1 MMSLWKRSLAARF
14 ICFTLLSLML
24 SQAIVFFISWDEHG
38 QVIRKTA
45 KGEILSRCASLAR
58 VLEATPAA
66 LQTDILNA
74 SNTSTARYW
83 ISTNGLKDASAWRE
97 EAWER
102 LAQPLPRVSFP
113 GHTVPAEAR
122 PDFARNNA
130 SNGSA
135 ASSQWVDLKP
145 EAWPL
150 SRPAKFLYLD
160 DATGMGL
167 AVRLANGAWLNTA
180 FAKPAQDGFWTSQS
194 TVVLGLSALLLSI
207 IAVFAARGI
216 AQPLRRLAVAAEA
229 LGRGQ
234 EIVPLPE
241 TGPDDIRRT
250 AEAFNRMQ
258 ARLHRFVDDRTKML
272 AAIGHDL
279 RTPLTSLRLRAEF
292 VPDEEVREK
301 MLSTITEIQTMTE
314 ATLAFAREDATAE
327 STRTVDLSALVE
339 SLCDDLAELGYDISF
354 SEGQKISYSCRPD
367 ALRRACRNLVENAIR
382 YGERARVSVERQAD
396 SVEITVSD
404 DGPGIPDS
412 AKEQVF
418 TPFFRIEN
426 SRNRETGGVGLGLS
440 IARTIVRHHGG
451 DIVLTNKQKGL
462 QAAISLPALDG
473 GPPPP
478 IGRPV
483 AGAKDVTNALESAKP
498 LSVATISQRASKSY

>member
-1 MMSLWKRSLAARF
+1 MMSLWTRSLAARF
-14 ICFTLLSLML
+14 ICFTLLSLVL

-38 QVIRKTA
+38 QSIRKAA
-45 KGEILSRCASLAR
+45 KGEIFSRVASLTR
-58 VLEATPAA
+58 VLEATPAS

-83 ISTNGLKDASAWRE
+83 ISTSGKDAPAWRE

-102 LAQPLPRVSFP
+102 LAQPLPRVTFP
-113 GHTVPAEAR
+113 GHAAPEVK
-122 PDFARNNA
+122 PDFARN
-130 SNGSA
+130 A
-135 ASSQWVDLKP
+135 ASSNLASAPWIDLKP

-167 AVRLANGAWLNTA
+167 AVQLTNGTWLNTA
-180 FAKPAQDGFWTSQS
+180 FAKPAQDGFWTSKS
-194 TVVLGLSALLLSI
+194 TLALGLSALSLSI

-216 AQPLRRLAVAAEA
+216 AQPLRRLATAAEA

-258 ARLHRFVDDRTKML
+258 ARLHRFVDDRTRML

-292 VPDEEVREK
+292 VRDDDIRDK
-301 MLSTITEIQTMTE
+301 MLSTIGEIQTMTE

-327 STRTVDLSALVE
+327 NTRTVDLSALVE
-339 SLCDDLAELGYDISF
+339 SLCDDLAELGHEVSF
-354 SEGQKISYSCRPD
+354 SNGQKIGYSCRPD

-382 YGERARVSVERQAD
+382 YGERAHVSLVKRAD
-396 SVEITVSD
+396 VIEIVVSD
-404 DGPGIPDS
+404 DGPGIPES
-412 AKEQVF
+412 AREQVF
-418 TPFFRIEN
+418 TPFFRMEN

-451 DIVLTNKQKGL
+451 DIVLTNGSKGL
-462 QAAISLPALDG
+462 RAVISLPAQEGAPPAIGRTVAAAGSKGLINPLE
-473 GPPPP
+473 PPP
-478 IGRPV
+478 RSV
-483 AGAKDVTNALESAKP
+483 SA
-498 LSVATISQRASKSY
+498 

>member
-1 MMSLWKRSLAARF
+1 MMGLWTRSLAARF

-38 QVIRKTA
+38 QAIRKAA
-45 KGEILSRCASLAR
+45 KGEIFSRCASLAR
-58 VLEATPAA
+58 VLEATPPS

-74 SNTSTARYW
+74 SNTSSARYW

-113 GHTVPAEAR
+113 GHSVVR
-122 PDFARNNA
+122 LDFGRNTA
-130 SNGSA
+130 SSSGVT
-135 ASSQWVDLKP
+135 SSQWIDLKP

-167 AVRLANGAWLNTA
+167 AVQLANGAWLNTA
-180 FAKPAQDGFWTSQS
+180 FAKPAQDGFWTSKS
-194 TVVLGLSALLLSI
+194 TLALGLSALSLSI

-216 AQPLRRLAVAAEA
+216 AQPLRRIAVAAEA

-258 ARLHRFVDDRTKML
+258 ARLHRFVDDRTRML

-292 VPDEEVREK
+292 VPDEDIREK

-327 STRTVDLSALVE
+327 NTRTVDLSALVE
-339 SLCDDLAELGYDISF
+339 SLCDDLAELGCDISF

-382 YGERARVSVERQAD
+382 YGERARVRVERQTD
-396 SVEITVSD
+396 SVDITVSD
-404 DGPGIPDS
+404 DGPGIPDG

-462 QAAISLPALDG
+462 QATISLPALDG

-478 IGRPV
+478 ISPPV
-483 AGAKDVTNALESAKP
+483 AAAKDVTNALESEKP
-498 LSVATISQRASKSY
+498 SSVAPILQRASKSY

>member
-113 GHTVPAEAR
+113 GHTTPAEAKL
-122 PDFARNNA
+122 DFARNNP
-130 SNGSA
+130 SSGSA
-135 ASSQWVDLKP
+135 ASLQWTDLKP

-194 TVVLGLSALLLSI
+194 TVALGLSALLLSI

-216 AQPLRRLAVAAEA
+216 AQPLRRLAVAAYRPSDRVVCRCCIFGGSREQGRRSS
-229 LGRGQ
+229 LHCFHRRGQ
-234 EIVPLPE
+234 ERDDE
-241 TGPDDIRRT
+241 TGQGKKRAARSPIPPRPENGEQ
-250 AEAFNRMQ
+250 AEQCN
-258 ARLHRFVDDRTKML
+258 
-272 AAIGHDL
+272 
-279 RTPLTSLRLRAEF
+279 
-292 VPDEEVREK
+292 
-301 MLSTITEIQTMTE
+301 
-314 ATLAFAREDATAE
+314 
-327 STRTVDLSALVE
+327 
-339 SLCDDLAELGYDISF
+339 
-354 SEGQKISYSCRPD
+354 
-367 ALRRACRNLVENAIR
+367 
-382 YGERARVSVERQAD
+382 
-396 SVEITVSD
+396 
-404 DGPGIPDS
+404 
-412 AKEQVF
+412 
-418 TPFFRIEN
+418 
-426 SRNRETGGVGLGLS
+426 
-440 IARTIVRHHGG
+440 
-451 DIVLTNKQKGL
+451 
-462 QAAISLPALDG
+462 
-473 GPPPP
+473 
-478 IGRPV
+478 
-483 AGAKDVTNALESAKP
+483 
-498 LSVATISQRASKSY
+498 

>member
-1 MMSLWKRSLAARF
+1 MMGLWKRSLAARF

-24 SQAIVFFISWDEHG
+24 SQAVVFFISWDEHG
-38 QVIRKTA
+38 QTIRKAA
-45 KGEILSRCASLAR
+45 KGEMFSRCASLAR
-58 VLEATPAA
+58 VLEATPPA
-66 LQTDILNA
+66 LQSDILNA
-74 SNTSTARYW
+74 SNTSSARYW
-83 ISTNGLKDASAWRE
+83 ISTNGLKDAPAWRE

-113 GHTVPAEAR
+113 GHSAPVEVR
-122 PDFARNNA
+122 PDFVRNSA
-130 SNGSA
+130 SSSSA
-135 ASSQWVDLKP
+135 TSSQWIDLKP

-167 AVRLANGAWLNTA
+167 AVQLADGAWLNTA

-194 TVVLGLSALLLSI
+194 TVTLGLSALLLSI

-258 ARLHRFVDDRTKML
+258 ARLHRFVDDRTRML

-292 VPDEEVREK
+292 VPDQEVREK

-327 STRTVDLSALVE
+327 ATRTVDLSALVE
-339 SLCDDLAELGYDISF
+339 SLCDDLAELGYDVSF
-354 SEGQKISYSCRPD
+354 SEGTKISYSCRPD

-382 YGERARVSVERQAD
+382 YGERARVSVERRAD
-396 SVEITVSD
+396 SIEIIVSD
-404 DGPGIPDS
+404 DGPGIPDN

-418 TPFFRIEN
+418 TPFFRMEN

-451 DIVLTNKQKGL
+451 DITLINQQKGL
-462 QAAISLPALDG
+462 RAAISLPPLDSG
-473 GPPPP
+473 APPNSGPPP
-478 IGRPV
+478 IGVRV
-483 AGAKDVTNALESAKP
+483 AAAGVKDNINALEPATR
-498 LSVATISQRASKSY
+498 SVSVYLK

>member
-58 VLEATPAA
+58 VLEATPPA

-74 SNTSTARYW
+74 SNTSSARHW

-113 GHTVPAEAR
+113 GYSVPAEVR
-122 PDFARNNA
+122 LDFARNTAN
-130 SNGSA
+130 SSA
-135 ASSQWVDLKP
+135 TSSQWIDLKP
-145 EAWPL
+145 GAWPL

-160 DATGMGL
+160 SATGMGL

-292 VPDEEVREK
+292 VPDEDVREK

-339 SLCDDLAELGYDISF
+339 SLCDDLAELGHDISF
-354 SEGQKISYSCRPD
+354 SEGQ
-367 ALRRACRNLVENAIR
+367 
-382 YGERARVSVERQAD
+382 
-396 SVEITVSD
+396 
-404 DGPGIPDS
+404 
-412 AKEQVF
+412 
-418 TPFFRIEN
+418 
-426 SRNRETGGVGLGLS
+426 
-440 IARTIVRHHGG
+440 
-451 DIVLTNKQKGL
+451 
-462 QAAISLPALDG
+462 
-473 GPPPP
+473 
-478 IGRPV
+478 
-483 AGAKDVTNALESAKP
+483 
-498 LSVATISQRASKSY
+498 